1 MLTDTNIF
9 LNASG
14 CWSSN
19 EDQIQTL
26 FNSNLDAIL
35 IKTCTLNPKDGNKE
49 PNFYKIND
57 ISINSKGLPN
67 NGYYYYKKLYTK
79 FCNNNNNN
87 NNNNKQFIL
96 SVAWENNST
105 NSLKLLED
113 YNNTVIKKEL
123 VELNLSCPNVHQL
136 IPSYDA
142 DYFESILK
150 SLNSK
155 NFNNLVFSLKL
166 SPYTDYYLCNKI
178 INIINNNNENN
189 IFKYVVL
196 SNSIPN
202 CLILKDNDPVL
213 SNTYGGLSGK
223 LNKFLSLS
231 NVHYFKNKL
240 NKDIKIIGC
249 GGIETINDVN
259 DYLNCGASF
268 VQLASCF
275 YDSLTNKLDI
285 EKINLLIKQFKDYE
299 K

>member
-1 MLTDTNIF
+1 MLSDSNIF

-19 EDQIQTL
+19 EEQINTL
-26 FNSNLDAIL
+26 FNSNLDAII

-49 PNFYKIND
+49 PNFYKINN

-67 NGYYYYKKLYTK
+67 TGYHYYKNLYTK
-79 FCNNNNNN
+79 FCNI
-87 NNNNKQFIL
+87 NKQFIL
-96 SVAWENNST
+96 SVAWENNSKNT
-105 NSLKLLED
+105 IKLLED
-113 YNNTVIKKEL
+113 YNNNVIKKEL

-136 IPSYDA
+136 IPSYDPE
-142 DYFESILK
+142 YFESILK

-155 NFNNLVFSLKL
+155 KFSNLYFSLKL

-178 INIINNNNENN
+178 INIINDNNENN

-202 CLILKDNDPVL
+202 CLIIKNNGPVL

-231 NVHYFKNKL
+231 NVHYFKNRL
-240 NKDIKIIGC
+240 DNDIKIIGC

-259 DYLNCGASF
+259 DYLDCGASF
-268 VQLASCF
+268 IQLASCF
-275 YDSLTNKLDI
+275 YDSLTNKLDV
-285 EKINLLIKQFKDYE
+285 EKINKLIQDY
-299 K
+299 KNNS